1 MQTVWGARS
10 RAAAALLLCVS
21 VLVLIRSAPARAA
34 SAQLKWSVT
43 TGKIVES
50 SPLIVNLDGQNDVV
64 VGSDDKRVYALHGSN
79 GSAVGGWPVTTTSPI
94 GSSPSAADTNGDGKP
109 EVFIGVGTDYNQN

>member
-1 MQTVWGARS
+1 MQTGWGARS
-10 RAAAALLLCVS
+10 RAGAALLLCVS

-34 SAQLKWSVT
+34 SAQLKWSIA

-64 VGSDDKRVYALHGSN
+64 VGSEDKKLYALHGSN
-79 GSAVGGWPVTTTSPI
+79 GSAVGGWPVSTTSPI
-94 GSSPSAADTNGDGKP
+94 GGSASADDTQGEDK
-109 EVFIGVGTDYNQN
+109 Q